1 VSEHDGTLGM
11 RSGLHNES
19 VYVYRDEG
27 WRTCRWLVDP
37 AGSVVDFMSLRYAA
51 TPAAARFVR
60 GGAEA
65 AAGEKPA
72 SPSWPSPVAPGTVAR

>member
-1 VSEHDGTLGM
+1 VSDHSGTLGM

-37 AGSVVDFMSLRYAA
+37 AGSVVDFVSLRYAA

-60 GGAEA
+60 GA
-65 AAGEKPA
+65 AQATLGDESA
-72 SPSWPSPVAPGTVAR
+72 APSWPSPVVPRSIAH